1 TEFKVQVRL
10 VIGKL
15 FIEQLGVGDLVKTGT
30 GLVVIILF
38 VGNVPQI
45 VLGLGT
51 VFRGGGHLVEIGFGL
66 GRPFGSVKRIADVE
80 IVPVPL
86 GKGHGGIVHFFVP
99 LQGQGVFSRF
109 KIIIGHVQ
117 KGGIPFGGGGIPFH
131 KILHQLIGPALVQPY
146 GRIGGMIGR
155 IGLGLPV
162 PGLCPDPLENVLG
175 RLVLSVVVEGQGILI
190 GLVVVGVYY

>member
-1 TEFKVQVRL
+1 ILGHRVVPTDYFVELLDGTLVIPQFIMAVTQQVIIGIVELSTFAPVLLQMRNGLPITFQVEITFPYDLVEFGDLLPVGAWQLFFGDVNGLFKITEFKVQVRL

-99 LQGQGVFSRF
+99 LQGQ
-109 KIIIGHVQ
+109 
-117 KGGIPFGGGGIPFH
+117 
-131 KILHQLIGPALVQPY
+131 
-146 GRIGGMIGR
+146 
-155 IGLGLPV
+155 
-162 PGLCPDPLENVLG
+162 
-175 RLVLSVVVEGQGILI
+175 
-190 GLVVVGVYY
+190 